1 MHFAHYGVIDGYALD
16 AAIGVA
22 KSGKGHHERGIVRLK
37 KYCPVWNNATL
48 MHCRHEAEPVLL
60 RQYYLEL
67 SSATLKHCHLEGE
80 PDPLKQYHPVPR
92 PS

>member
-37 KYCPVWNNATL
+37 KYHPVWNSATL
-48 MHCRHEAEPVLL
+48 KQCHLEEGPGPLK
-60 RQYYLEL
+60 QYQHVW
-67 SSATLKHCHLEGE
+67 SSATLKQCHLEEG
-80 PDPLKQYHPVPR
+80 PVPLKQCRPVPR
-92 PS
+92 PG